1 MKRTCSI
8 GMQSLIFITIES
20 LMETFVV
27 VKIQQTVTKQSLQ
40 FHSDTCMLGIVSLAC
55 TKFGVYDVAQ
65 CQYFYL

>member
-8 GMQSLIFITIES
+8 GMQSLITVES

-27 VKIQQTVTKQSLQ
+27 VKIQQTVRKQSLQ
-40 FHSDTCMLGIVSLAC
+40 FHSDTCMLGIISLAC